1 MLPQQ
6 RIVPGTRL
14 GFIGL
19 GHLGLRIAR
28 RLVTNGFS
36 VVVYNRDRRKSEQLA
51 SLGATV
57 AQSIGELAGDVDVV
71 LSCLTDGAAVEAVYL
86 GTGNVLQT
94 ARPGTRVIELSTV
107 APRTSR
113 RLFQADRKSVV

>member
-1 MLPQQ
+1 MLPQN
-6 RIVPGTRL
+6 RSVPGARL

-51 SLGATV
+51 SLGAIV

-94 ARPGTRVIELSTV
+94 ARP
-107 APRTSR
+107 
-113 RLFQADRKSVV
+113 DRKSTRLNSS